1 MKALTPYLE
10 PMKIPDSEYQITTMR
25 SSGPG
30 GQHANK
36 VETAVQLRFDIRASS
51 LTDEVKDSLLVLN
64 DRRITKDGVI
74 VLKSNRYRSQT
85 KNKAEVVERLHIFI
99 SEGTKKP
106 KKRKATKP
114 SKASEKERLEEKSKR
129 SKTKEYRKKVI
140 PPE

>member
-1 MKALTPYLE
+1 
-10 PMKIPDSEYQITTMR
+10 MR

-36 VETAVQLRFDIRASS
+36 VETAVQLRFDIGASS
-51 LTDEVKDSLLVLN
+51 LDAVAKKVLLALS
-64 DRRITKDGVI
+64 DQKITKDGVI
-74 VLKSNRYRSQT
+74 VLKSDRYRSQM
-85 KNKAEVVERLHIFI
+85 KNKADVVERLHIFI
-99 SEGTKKP
+99 SEATKKP

-114 SKASEKERLEEKSKR
+114 SKASEKERLEDKSKR